1 MSVVSHFKVGLSL
14 FLLKSAEHGS
24 QIRLSQSFVYFTLFF
39 LYFIFLSGK
48 AFSPVLAKMIKIW
61 RLKHG
66 GQKLRSFEFMGRFNV
81 NYSR

>member
-48 AFSPVLAKMIKIW
+48 AFSSSSGKNDKNLATKAWGSEVKII
-61 RLKHG
+61 
-66 GQKLRSFEFMGRFNV
+66 
-81 NYSR
+81 